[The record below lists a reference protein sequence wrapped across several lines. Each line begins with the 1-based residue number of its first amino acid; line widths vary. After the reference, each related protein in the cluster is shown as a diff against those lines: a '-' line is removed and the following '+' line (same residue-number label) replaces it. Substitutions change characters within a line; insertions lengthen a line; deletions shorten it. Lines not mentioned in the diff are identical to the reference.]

1 MNTPTPDEAR
11 ARSRYIA
18 INAMRV
24 GGVVMILL
32 GLAVSQG
39 KFALPQWTAYL
50 LIGLGMVEAFV
61 MPLVFSRMWRS
72 ERDLGQGNRGASDL
86 AGRKRTGRD
95 RDGR

>member
-1 MNTPTPDEAR
+1 MNTPTPEEAR
-11 ARSRYIA
+11 ARGRFIA

-39 KFALPQWTAYL
+39 KFDLPLWTAYV
-50 LIGLGMVEAFV
+50 LIVLGMAEAFIV
-61 MPLVFSRMWRS
+61 PLVFSRIWRS
-72 ERDLGQGNRGASDL
+72 ERDLG
-86 AGRKRTGRD
+86 GRD